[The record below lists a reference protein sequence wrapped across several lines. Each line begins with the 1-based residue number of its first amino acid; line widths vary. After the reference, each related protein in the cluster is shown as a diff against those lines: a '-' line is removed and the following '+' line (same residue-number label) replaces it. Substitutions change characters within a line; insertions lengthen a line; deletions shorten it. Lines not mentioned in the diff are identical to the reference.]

1 MYRVSSP
8 QELLAQLFS
17 LQNRSSSSPEREGE
31 SSSATG
37 RELLDLILTFND
49 QSDDE
54 NGTDYEDG
62 NSHEDFFS

>member
-17 LQNRSSSSPEREGE
+17 LRNRSISPDREAESSSS
-31 SSSATG
+31 TG

-49 QSDDE
+49 ESDDE
-54 NGTDYEDG
+54 NASDDEDG
-62 NSHEDFFS
+62 ISREDFFS